1 MNGSLVI
8 VEATARQFES
18 WKGVA
23 VIADTLGSSGWAL
36 AGGQMVALHH

>member
-1 MNGSLVI
+1 MNGRLVL
-8 VEATARQFES
+8 VEPTARQFKS

-36 AGGQMVALHH
+36 ASGQMVALHH